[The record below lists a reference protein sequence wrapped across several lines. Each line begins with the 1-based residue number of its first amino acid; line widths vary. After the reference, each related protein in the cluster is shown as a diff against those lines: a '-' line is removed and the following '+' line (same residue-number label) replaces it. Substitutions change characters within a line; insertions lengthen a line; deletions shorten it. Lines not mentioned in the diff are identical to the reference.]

1 MKTEDMERIFNA
13 SRNTTPEELQSM
25 ADLIAYTYGRLK
37 GPEDNADG
45 QDDTDRDEIM
55 RSFITES
62 VLVYYGK
69 ELAAKGRA
77 LPVKKEDT
85 VNITRQDIVNVLRT
99 ELYNIANMKRDC
111 EAVKEVCGGIAPV
124 NRIAGCLNGMQQIT
138 EGLLAVFSTADS
150 SAVIGL
156 ELIGPGA
163 PTGGT

>member
-1 MKTEDMERIFNA
+1 MTKDEKERLLMAAENID
-13 SRNTTPEELQSM
+13 PEELDGV
-25 ADLIAYTYGRLK
+25 AELIKYVFGRLNTLD
-37 GPEDNADG
+37 EDEADAR
-45 QDDTDRDEIM
+45 QRSLIM
-55 RSFITES
+55 GT
-62 VLVYYGK
+62 VLMLYGK
-69 ELAAKGRA
+69 TLAAKGRA

-150 SAVIGL
+150 NAVIGL
-156 ELIGPGA
+156 ELIRPGA